1 MGISWIFQQTLYIE
15 QPQSLSIYMHSD
27 SETCASCRHSLPK
40 VRASPRFLDHLA
52 LWNSGPTPQQ
62 MVPPSRPRLQD
73 QQRGSCSASLLASF
87 LLDKDHYANEGHG
100 SRAAYV
106 GLCRAAVNDAQPQK
120 AGFSSRPL
128 SELTPACQPQTA
140 GRTRASADPSGKPVS
155 SQWLDFEYEMALLQ
169 RQWVPCLCDL
179 VLSQHRGRNKIGM
192 FLHGA
197 SGCVLAFRV
206 SRGPGAILSGLW
218 VHTHV

>member
-1 MGISWIFQQTLYIE
+1 MGISWIFQQTSYIE
-15 QPQSLSIYMHSD
+15 QPQSLSIDMHSD

-140 GRTRASADPSGKPVS
+140 GRTQPLQIHLESRSRASGLTSSMRWRCSNDNGCPVS
-155 SQWLDFEYEMALLQ
+155 
-169 RQWVPCLCDL
+169 VT
-179 VLSQHRGRNKIGM
+179 LSSHSIGA
-192 FLHGA
+192 GT
-197 SGCVLAFRV
+197 R
-206 SRGPGAILSGLW
+206 
-218 VHTHV
+218 